1 MHFIESSSLNNSNQL
16 ITKRLFYLRSIGL
29 LAVLIGFHCSAYAEE
44 DWLSHS
50 RQILKSLE
58 GQSKPAWLDSNPH
71 ITDAK
76 REALELINSSG
87 SVLPLNHQSAN
98 PPVANTSKS
107 VTVMFIS
114 FSLGDAA
121 LKGILHEASGRDD
134 VLLVLRGPKLQQK
147 LPQLFA
153 ELKTLL
159 KGIDPVPN
167 IVIDPSRFQK
177 YGVTS
182 VPEIVV
188 ENQGKA
194 RLQVKGVTSLDWV
207 KAQFDQN
214 RQGDLGRF
222 GEIYDI
228 AEIDML
234 QEMKTR
240 LAGIDW
246 KQKKQQALA
255 RFWQKREFEVLPKAI
270 EDHEH
275 IVDLTVSA
283 PRDLSAPSGNLIVR
297 AGQTVNPLDK
307 MAFGLCL
314 LVFDGTDSAQI
325 ERVQSLSCQDGKARR
340 MYLATQLPRQD
351 GWEAL
356 KTLETSLNAPVYLL
370 TPDVRQRFQLQNV
383 PALIEQSGNRV
394 VVRERKVSGSDGA
407 AS

>member
-1 MHFIESSSLNNSNQL
+1 MRFIEAGDLNDS
-16 ITKRLFYLRSIGL
+16 KRLTGNRWSKYKSLGL
-29 LAVLIGFHCSAYAEE
+29 LAVLMGFHSTAYAED
-44 DWLSHS
+44 DWLTHS
-50 RQILKSLE
+50 RQVLKNLE
-58 GQSKPAWLDSNPH
+58 GHSKPAWLDSNPH
-71 ITDAK
+71 TTDAK
-76 REALELINSSG
+76 REALELINGSG

-98 PPVANTSKS
+98 PPVANTNKS

-121 LKGILHEASGRDD
+121 LKGIFHDVSGHDD
-134 VLLVLRGPKLQQK
+134 VLLVLRGPKPQQK

-153 ELKTLL
+153 ELKTIL
-159 KGIDPVPN
+159 KGVDPVPN
-167 IVIDPSRFQK
+167 IVIDPTRFQK

-194 RLQVKGVTSLDWV
+194 SLQVKGVTSLDWV
-207 KAQFDQN
+207 KAQLDQN

-240 LAGIDW
+240 LTSIDW

-255 RFWQKREFEVLPKAI
+255 RFWQKREFEVLPKAT

-275 IVDLTVSA
+275 IVDLTVAA
-283 PRDLSAPSGNLIVR
+283 PRDLSAPNGNLIVR

-314 LVFDGTDSAQI
+314 LVFDGTDPAQI
-325 ERVQSLSCQDGKARR
+325 ERVKSLFCQDSKARR
-340 MYLATQLPRQD
+340 MYLATQLSRQD
-351 GWEAL
+351 GWDAL
-356 KTLETSLNAPVYLL
+356 KTLETCLNAPVYLL

-383 PALIEQSGNRV
+383 PALVEQSGNRV
-394 VVRERKVSGSDGA
+394 VVRERKVRGSVGA

>member
-1 MHFIESSSLNNSNQL
+1 MRFINYYY
-16 ITKRLFYLRSIGL
+16 ISIGL
-29 LAVLIGFHCSAYAEE
+29 LAVLMGLQCPAYAEE
-44 DWLSHS
+44 DFLTHS

-58 GQSKPAWLDSNPH
+58 GQSRPEWLDSNPH
-71 ITDAK
+71 TADAK
-76 REALELINSSG
+76 REALELINGSG
-87 SVLPLNHQSAN
+87 SVLPFNHQSVN
-98 PPVANTSKS
+98 SPVTNISKPL
-107 VTVMFIS
+107 TVMFIS
-114 FSLGDAA
+114 FSLGTPA
-121 LKGILHEASGRDD
+121 LKGILQEASGRDD
-134 VLLVLRGPKLQQK
+134 VLLVLRGPKPQQK

-159 KGIDPVPN
+159 KGVDPVPN
-167 IVIDPSRFQK
+167 IVIDPTRFQK
-177 YGVTS
+177 YAVIT

-188 ENQGKA
+188 EDHGKA
-194 RLQVKGVTSLDWV
+194 RFKVKGVTSLDWV
-207 KAQFDQN
+207 KAQLDQN

-283 PRDLSAPSGNLIVR
+283 PRDLSAPNGNLIVR

-314 LVFDGTDSAQI
+314 LVFDGTDPAQI
-325 ERVQSLSCQDGKARR
+325 KRVKSLSCQDGKARR

-394 VVRERKVSGSDGA
+394 VVRERKVSGSVGA

>member
-1 MHFIESSSLNNSNQL
+1 MHFIESCCLNYANQL
-16 ITKRLFYLRSIGL
+16 IAKRLHYSISISV
-29 LAVLIGFHCSAYAEE
+29 LAVLIGFQCTAYAEE

-71 ITDAK
+71 TTDAK

-121 LKGILHEASGRDD
+121 LKGIFHDVSGHDD
-134 VLLVLRGPKLQQK
+134 VLLVLRGPKPQQK

-159 KGIDPVPN
+159 KGVDPVPN
-167 IVIDPSRFQK
+167 IVIDPTRLQK

-207 KAQFDQN
+207 KAQLDQN

-222 GEIYDI
+222 GKIYDI

-234 QEMKTR
+234 PGDENPPGRHR
-240 LAGIDW
+240 LEAEKAAG
-246 KQKKQQALA
+246 A
-255 RFWQKREFEVLPKAI
+255 
-270 EDHEH
+270 
-275 IVDLTVSA
+275 S
-283 PRDLSAPSGNLIVR
+283 
-297 AGQTVNPLDK
+297 
-307 MAFGLCL
+307 
-314 LVFDGTDSAQI
+314 QI
-325 ERVQSLSCQDGKARR
+325 
-340 MYLATQLPRQD
+340 LAT
-351 GWEAL
+351 A
-356 KTLETSLNAPVYLL
+356 
-370 TPDVRQRFQLQNV
+370 
-383 PALIEQSGNRV
+383 
-394 VVRERKVSGSDGA
+394 
-407 AS
+407 

>member
-1 MHFIESSSLNNSNQL
+1 M
-16 ITKRLFYLRSIGL
+16 
-29 LAVLIGFHCSAYAEE
+29 GFQCTVYAEE
-44 DWLSHS
+44 DWLTHSH
-50 RQILKSLE
+50 QILKNLE
-58 GQSKPAWLDSNPH
+58 GQSRPAWLDNNPN
-71 ITDAK
+71 TADAK
-76 REALELINSSG
+76 REAMELMKGSG
-87 SVLPLNHQSAN
+87 SVLPFDKQSAIQKA
-98 PPVANTSKS
+98 ANTSKPL
-107 VTVMFIS
+107 TVMFIS
-114 FSLGDAA
+114 FSQGEVA
-121 LKGILHEASGRDD
+121 LKGIFQEVSGRDD
-134 VLLVLRGPKLQQK
+134 VLLVLRGPKPQQK

-153 ELKTLL
+153 ELKPLL

-167 IVIDPSRFQK
+167 IVFDPTRFQK

-182 VPEIVV
+182 VPEIVI
-188 ENQGKA
+188 ESSGKV

-207 KAQFDQN
+207 KAQLDQN
-214 RQGDLGRF
+214 KQGDLGRF

-228 AEIDML
+228 AEVDML

-240 LAGIDW
+240 LASIDW
-246 KQKKQQALA
+246 KLKKQQALA
-255 RFWQKREFEVLPKAI
+255 RFWQKREFEVLPKAT

-275 IVDLTVSA
+275 IVDLTVAA
-283 PRDLSAPSGNLIVR
+283 PRDLSAPNGNLIVR

-314 LVFDGTDSAQI
+314 LVFDGTVPAQI
-325 ERVQSLSCQDGKARR
+325 ERVKSLSCQDGKARR

-356 KTLETSLNAPVYLL
+356 KTLETSLNSPVYLL

-394 VVRERKVSGSDGA
+394 VVRERKVSCSVGA

>member
-1 MHFIESSSLNNSNQL
+1 MRFIDYYF
-16 ITKRLFYLRSIGL
+16 ISIGL
-29 LAVLIGFHCSAYAEE
+29 LAVLMDFQCPAYAEE
-44 DWLSHS
+44 DWLTHS
-50 RQILKSLE
+50 RQILKSME
-58 GQSKPAWLDSNPH
+58 GQSRPAWLDSNSH
-71 ITDAK
+71 TADAK
-76 REALELINSSG
+76 QEALELINGSG
-87 SVLPLNHQSAN
+87 LELPFNNQSPIQHA
-98 PPVANTSKS
+98 ANTIKPL
-107 VTVMFIS
+107 TVMFIS
-114 FSLGDAA
+114 FSLGEVA
-121 LKGILHEASGRDD
+121 LKGIFHEVSGRDD
-134 VLLVLRGPKLQQK
+134 VLLLLRGPKPQQK

-159 KGIDPVPN
+159 KNVDPVPN
-167 IVIDPSRFQK
+167 IVIDPTRFQK

-194 RLQVKGVTSLDWV
+194 HLQVKGVTSLDWV
-207 KAQFDQN
+207 KAQLDQN

-228 AEIDML
+228 AEVDML
-234 QEMKTR
+234 LEIKSR
-240 LAGIDW
+240 IAGIDW
-246 KQKKQQALA
+246 KQKKQQALT

-270 EDHEH
+270 EDRER
-275 IVDLTVSA
+275 IVDLTVTA
-283 PRDLSAPSGNLIVR
+283 PRDLSAPNGNLIVR

-314 LVFDGTDSAQI
+314 LVFDGTDPDQI
-325 ERVQSLSCQDGKARR
+325 ERVKSLSCQDGKARR
-340 MYLATQLPRQD
+340 MYLATQLSRQD

-356 KTLETSLNAPVYLL
+356 KTLETSLNAPVYLV

-394 VVRERKVSGSDGA
+394 VVRERKVSGSVGA

>member
-1 MHFIESSSLNNSNQL
+1 MRFIEYYYISL
-16 ITKRLFYLRSIGL
+16 GL
-29 LAVLIGFHCSAYAEE
+29 LAVMMGFQSPAYSEE
-44 DWLSHS
+44 DLLTHS

-58 GQSKPAWLDSNPH
+58 GQSRPAWLDNNPNSV
-71 ITDAK
+71 DAK
-76 REALELINSSG
+76 REALELMNGSG
-87 SVLPLNHQSAN
+87 SVFSFSKQSRNQQA
-98 PPVANTSKS
+98 VNTSKPL
-107 VTVMFIS
+107 TVMFIS
-114 FSLGDAA
+114 FSLGEVA
-121 LKGILHEASGRDD
+121 LKGIFQEASGRDD
-134 VLLVLRGPKLQQK
+134 VLLVLRGPKPQQK

-159 KGIDPVPN
+159 KGVDPVPN
-167 IVIDPSRFQK
+167 IVIDPTRFQK
-177 YGVTS
+177 YAVTT

-188 ENQGKA
+188 EDYGKSY
-194 RLQVKGVTSLDWV
+194 LQVKGVTSLDWV
-207 KAQFDQN
+207 KAQLEQN

-222 GEIYDI
+222 GQIYDI

-234 QEMKTR
+234 QEIKTR

-255 RFWQKREFEVLPKAI
+255 RFWQKREFEELPKAI
-270 EDHEH
+270 EDRERL
-275 IVDLTVSA
+275 VDLTVTA
-283 PRDLSAPSGNLIVR
+283 PRDLSAPNGNLIVR
-297 AGQTVNPLDK
+297 AGQTVNPLEK

-314 LVFDGTDSAQI
+314 LVFDGSDPAQI
-325 ERVQSLSCQDGKARR
+325 ERVKRLSCQDSKARR

-394 VVRERKVSGSDGA
+394 VVRESKVPVSGAPS
-407 AS
+407 